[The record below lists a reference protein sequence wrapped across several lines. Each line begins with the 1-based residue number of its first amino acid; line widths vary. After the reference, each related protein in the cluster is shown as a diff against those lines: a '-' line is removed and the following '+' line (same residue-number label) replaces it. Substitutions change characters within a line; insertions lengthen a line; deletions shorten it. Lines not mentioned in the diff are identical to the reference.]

1 MGFRTVNK
9 HVTDNAKR
17 TARLFRNG
25 RSQAVR
31 IPKEFEF
38 DGDEVTM
45 FRDDQ
50 DRLVLEQSASP
61 KIRTVGEL
69 LAWIRQNGPIEDFPR
84 DPGDDDLLPLDEPD
98 I

>member
-1 MGFRTVNK
+1 
-9 HVTDNAKR
+9 
-17 TARLFRNG
+17 
-25 RSQAVR
+25 
-31 IPKEFEF
+31 
-38 DGDEVTM
+38 M

>member
-1 MGFRTVNK
+1 MSEHFQGSARRV
-9 HVTDNAKR
+9 AK
-17 TARLFRNG
+17 LFRNG

-31 IPKEFEF
+31 IPREFEF

-45 FRDDQ
+45 FRDDR
-50 DRLVLEQSASP
+50 DRLILEQRRSP
-61 KIRTVGEL
+61 KIKTLGAL
-69 LAWIRQNGPIEDFPR
+69 LAWVRENGPIEDFPG